1 MPAVTLT
8 SKAQSLFDPG
18 YGPVLIVN
26 DSESA
31 TMWIGPQPAVS
42 ANDTPIAP
50 QASVTL
56 DGTVRWYGSTLTG
69 SGTVE
74 ALILPGGTD
83 WQNPVGVSVALN
95 TLGLAKDVS
104 VTTLLPNTLQ
114 TGGIPPY
121 LPNPATY
128 ASGNVAPGS
137 TVTLVSWSSGMKRL
151 WDTYVSVCA
160 SSNTNYGTLQT
171 GYFLA
176 SIIDADDNIYAS
188 TLVRITG
195 PDQTVSNAIPFDG
208 KGFELAGPNSLS
220 VMVTDAINDVNCSA
234 SGGVMIST

>member
-1 MPAVTLT
+1 MPPRPGAAVRADRLT
-8 SKAQSLFDPG
+8 ERHGISAVDEEPRSAAAADELGWRHGSRVRGSRRILLLVAVQQFQHLRSHDLVE
-18 YGPVLIVN
+18 VL
-26 DSESA
+26 
-31 TMWIGPQPAVS
+31 
-42 ANDTPIAP
+42 
-50 QASVTL
+50 
-56 DGTVRWYGSTLTG
+56 
-69 SGTVE
+69 
-74 ALILPGGTD
+74 
-83 WQNPVGVSVALN
+83 
-95 TLGLAKDVS
+95 
-104 VTTLLPNTLQ
+104 
-114 TGGIPPY
+114 
-121 LPNPATY
+121 
-128 ASGNVAPGS
+128 ASGAGS